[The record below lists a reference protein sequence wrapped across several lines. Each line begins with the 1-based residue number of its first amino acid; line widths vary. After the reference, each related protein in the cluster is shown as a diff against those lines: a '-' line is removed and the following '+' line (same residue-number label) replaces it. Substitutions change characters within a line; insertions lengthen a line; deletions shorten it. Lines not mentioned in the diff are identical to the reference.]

1 MSEKYYD
8 QLKKIAFFERHP
20 SYIPFVGDEYEKYQI
35 LQISES
41 HYADGLDTKKYGIT
55 YFSKWFDEEC
65 PEIEIDLLENNKTR
79 AVCGRVCTSEKSY
92 ANFDN
97 PLRSFMKIVL
107 DIEDPHTTKK
117 TRHLYHHFAFM
128 NFYQMPAFKEKGYF
142 KKAVRSQGK
151 QEHMEEAA
159 EELLG
164 KCRQASVE
172 IIDQVIDILEP
183 KAIVFTSID
192 AGEQYRYHKG
202 KYANDKK
209 VIYTSHPGRPW
220 NSAQVSLDGQTGKE
234 VFEAKL
240 KDLYK

>member
-1 MSEKYYD
+1 MNEKYYN
-8 QLKKIAFFERHP
+8 QLKKIDFFEKHP
-20 SYIPFVGDEYEKYQI
+20 SYIPFVGEEFEKYRI

-41 HYADGLDTKKYGIT
+41 HYADGLNTGKYGIE

-65 PEIEIDLLENNKTR
+65 PEIEVDLLENNKTR
-79 AVCGRVCTSEKSY
+79 AVCEGVCAGNCF

-107 DIEDPHTTKK
+107 DIEDPHTTKA

-142 KKAVRSQGK
+142 KKTVRSQGK
-151 QEHMEEAA
+151 REHMKEAA
-159 EELLG
+159 EELLE

-172 IIDQVIDILEP
+172 IVDQVIDILCP

-202 KYANDKK
+202 KYTNDKK

-220 NSAQVSLDGQTGKE
+220 NSAQVSLDGKTGKQ
-234 VFEAKL
+234 VFEARL
-240 KDLYK
+240 KTLYK